1 MSVLFD
7 NLLPLAACTGLA
19 IVIVR
24 RYDLSEQEPQWLI
37 AVYALAG
44 WAAFRLAAEPL
55 GELITTCCQFLPLS
69 IAGPLVAAVLE
80 DLLKLVCVAGLMI
93 PLRQHANDPIDGL
106 LYGVAVGIGMAIEE
120 FVSSFD
126 LAAGWI
132 QVVGDLLVRS
142 AGHLIFGAIICFPL
156 TLHCCAVPL
165 RPLWLRLAWV
175 LCPIFVVLL
184 HFAWDLVAEHSQQPG
199 WSAAALRGLAVALM
213 LAGFFAFF
221 ALVVIGAALSKAR
234 YPAGPPLP
242 PIGRRFWRFLQRRFG
257 RPGMRRGLE
266 VSADGRIMPPT
277 SDVSKG
283 DSQ

>member
-1 MSVLFD
+1 M
-7 NLLPLAACTGLA
+7 A
-19 IVIVR
+19 IAVVR

-55 GELITTCCQFLPLS
+55 GDLTATCSQFLPLS

-93 PLRQHANDPIDGL
+93 PLHRHANDPIDGL
-106 LYGVAVGIGMAIEE
+106 VYGVAIGIGMAIEE
-120 FVSSFD
+120 FESSFN
-126 LAAGWI
+126 LASGWI

-165 RPLWLRLAWV
+165 RPLWPRLAWIV
-175 LCPIFVVLL
+175 CPLFVVLL
-184 HFAWDLVAEHSQQPG
+184 HFAWDLVAEQSHRPG
-199 WSAAALRGLAVALM
+199 WGALRGLAVALM
-213 LAGFFAFF
+213 LVGFFAFF
-221 ALVVIGAALSKAR
+221 TLVVIGAALSKAR

-242 PIGRRFWRFLQRRFG
+242 PIGRRFWRCLQRRFG
-257 RPGMRRGLE
+257 RPGMHR
-266 VSADGRIMPPT
+266 
-277 SDVSKG
+277 
-283 DSQ
+283 